1 MSTVLITGTTSGF
14 GEIFVQQFV
23 KDGYDLVLVA
33 RNQELLDKQRESI
46 KDRKVFCICYDLS
59 KDDASDYIL
68 KLLKENNIS
77 IDVLV
82 NNVGFDY
89 SEKFV
94 DTPYEKIDGMMKT
107 MVDLTIKLT
116 YGLLPY
122 MLKQNNGMIINLSSV
137 AGRIPLPNNSIYS
150 GAKAFIYMFSNALD
164 MELKD
169 TNVRVSVICPGPTK
183 TKFAKTANLEDS
195 VLFKFNTKSPEPV
208 IKHAYDNANKG
219 KRTIIYGLLNNLQV
233 YLYNV
238 LPKRWFDT
246 LLINMTKIS
255 K

>member
-1 MSTVLITGTTSGF
+1 MST
-14 GEIFVQQFV
+14 
-23 KDGYDLVLVA
+23 
-33 RNQELLDKQRESI
+33 
-46 KDRKVFCICYDLS
+46 
-59 KDDASDYIL
+59 
-68 KLLKENNIS
+68 LKENNIN

-89 SEKFV
+89 ASRFV
-94 DTPYEKIDGMMKT
+94 DTPYDKVDGMMKT
-107 MVDLTIKLT
+107 MVDLTVKLT

-122 MLKQNNGMIINLSSV
+122 MLKQNKGMIINLSSV
-137 AGRIPLPNNSIYS
+137 AGRIPLPNNAIYS
-150 GAKAFIYMFSNALD
+150 GIKAFIYMFSNALD
-164 MELKD
+164 MELKN

-183 TKFAKTANLEDS
+183 TQFAKTANLEDS